1 MNQVAVMI
9 AQDLNLNMARP
20 TDVLLEEESSTGKG
34 ALSFAPSGSECFFE
48 LRRAADNANAR
59 PAASSRGLNKD
70 RKAELREIALR
81 CRGYH
86 GNVSL
91 SGDLTG
97 FGLGA
102 HRADHARR
110 RSNEGNAGFLAGSGK
125 IRILSQEAV
134 ARMDRVNAAALGRG
148 NDRPNIKVGIAC
160 RRWSDRNCHVRL
172 ADVEGVA
179 VEARIDRRD
188 FHATPSAAPH
198 HPPAHFAAVF

>member
-9 AQDLNLNMARP
+9 AQDLNLNMARAL
-20 TDVLLEEESSTGKG
+20 DVLFDESSSIGKG
-34 ALSFAPSGSECFFE
+34 ALSFAPSGGECFFE
-48 LRRAADNANAR
+48 LRRAADNAHAT

-102 HRADHARR
+102 HRAVHARR
-110 RSNEGNAGFLAGSGK
+110 RSK
-125 IRILSQEAV
+125 V
-134 ARMDRVNAAALGRG
+134 ATTHRSCGRVFWVFRSHLTN
-148 NDRPNIKVGIAC
+148 RP
-160 RRWSDRNCHVRL
+160 
-172 ADVEGVA
+172 
-179 VEARIDRRD
+179 
-188 FHATPSAAPH
+188 
-198 HPPAHFAAVF
+198 